1 MQVCYFYKL
10 CHDCISM
17 NMTHFTLFDLY
28 HPQSQP
34 QPVLC
39 DILFEYIPVFHCSK
53 YTCILQI
60 YLCFTAGIHQCFI
73 VTVFH

>member
-28 HPQSQP
+28 HPQPQP

-39 DILFEYIPVFHCSK
+39 DIYLYFTAQNIPLFCK
-53 YTCILQI
+53 YTCISL
-60 YLCFTAGIHQCFI
+60 LVSTN
-73 VTVFH
+73 VLL